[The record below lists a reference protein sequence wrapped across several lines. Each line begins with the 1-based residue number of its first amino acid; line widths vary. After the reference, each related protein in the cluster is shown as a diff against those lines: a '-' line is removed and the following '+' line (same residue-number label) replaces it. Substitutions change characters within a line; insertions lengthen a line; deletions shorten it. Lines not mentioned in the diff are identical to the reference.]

1 MAAAEGFLSVD
12 VESVELAE
20 LTAKLARI
28 IEAARDDILVEA
40 IDEAAEPIWKDMVV
54 KCPVKSGDLFRSLE
68 KKRRTRKGLPALTMG
83 PKGGFFKGKT
93 FYAAFVELGHLSGAR
108 KLGSGRKLV
117 PAHPFMRPAFMANKA
132 EAQRRAIAVIRRRL
146 EAFAETA

>member
-1 MAAAEGFLSVD
+1 MLEINVDQLELQKVTEALKTVAED
-12 VESVELAE
+12 V
-20 LTAKLARI
+20 RN
-28 IEAARDDILVEA
+28 DILVEA
-40 IDEAAEPIWKDMVV
+40 IDEAAEPIWKEMVA
-54 KCPVKSGDLFRSLE
+54 KCPVKSGALFRSLE

-93 FYAAFVELGHLSGAR
+93 FYAAFVELGHLAGSR

>member
-1 MAAAEGFLSVD
+1 MFEIAVEQLELQKVTEALKTVAED
-12 VESVELAE
+12 I
-20 LTAKLARI
+20 RN
-28 IEAARDDILVEA
+28 DILVEA
-40 IDEAAEPIWKDMVV
+40 LDEAAEPIFKAMVA
-54 KCPVKSGDLFRSLE
+54 KCPVRKGVLKASLE
-68 KKRRTRKGLPALTMG
+68 KKRRKRKGLPALTMG